1 MRRPPD
7 LSKVGADPE
16 HSVEWLMAHVRSP
29 KTHNPESTMPPY
41 DENKIN
47 DNDLRALAEF
57 LASLKGDEGGE
68 AKEGGTTEGESTEAE
83 GNASP

>member
-1 MRRPPD
+1 
-7 LSKVGADPE
+7 
-16 HSVEWLMAHVRSP
+16 VRSP

-57 LASLKGDEGGE
+57 LASLHGDEGGE
-68 AKEGGTTEGESTEAE
+68 AKEGGTKEGESNEAEGE

>member
-16 HSVEWLMAHVRSP
+16 HTVEWLMAHVRNP
-29 KTHNPESTMPPY
+29 KTHKPESTMPPY

-57 LASLKGDEGGE
+57 LASLKGDEGEAKEGE
-68 AKEGGTTEGESTEAE
+68 AKETESEGEA
-83 GNASP
+83 NASQ